1 MSERNQGFFAAHLDP
16 GAIFGEI
23 LFGLIMVLT
32 FTLGAGV
39 VVEEGP
45 GAFRALLAA
54 ALGCN
59 LAWGL
64 IDGAMYLMGSL
75 LDRGRRNRMLLALK
89 SVQDEEAALR
99 AIGGVEGALARHA
112 DGVVDRARV
121 DGRPV
126 RRPRRSGRRRI
137 RHMAGISGGDRPRP
151 GGRAHSRVRAAVAGR
166 LGPSAD
172 IRADWRQ
179 DVPGGVM
186 HQSGRRRLAAAAV
199 ASGRVRRLVVV
210 GYSGR
215 LADLDRRSACRR
227 ARETQVLQGR
237 SNRGVIRAS
246 GNRSGG
252 GRPWRG

>member
-99 AIGGVEGALARHA
+99 AIGRELDAPLAALATPEERRAFYRSLWTISARAQPARVRIEREDWLGALASGLLVVLTAFPAVVPFLFMDDPWRA
-112 DGVVDRARV
+112 LRVSNGILVGLLFACGFFWARFTGVNRWA
-121 DGRPV
+121 
-126 RRPRRSGRRRI
+126 
-137 RHMAGISGGDRPRP
+137 AGAGMMGL
-151 GGRAHSRVRAAVAGR
+151 GVALVAVAIA
-166 LGPSAD
+166 LG
-172 IRADWRQ
+172 
-179 DVPGGVM
+179 G
-186 HQSGRRRLAAAAV
+186 
-199 ASGRVRRLVVV
+199 
-210 GYSGR
+210 
-215 LADLDRRSACRR
+215 
-227 ARETQVLQGR
+227 
-237 SNRGVIRAS
+237 
-246 GNRSGG
+246 
-252 GRPWRG
+252 